1 MGHKK
6 FYKENK
12 RKPKP
17 SIKNSACEKKHRMRL
32 DLKTKQQQQNPTTSA
47 QIFFKGP
54 VDDF

>member
-47 QIFFKGP
+47 
-54 VDDF
+54 